1 MPPLL
6 QLTNITKTYNNTPIL
21 QDISLTLHPGET
33 LALIGPSGT
42 GKSSL
47 LRIIAGLT
55 PPDRGQIHLSGIL
68 RTGTIEDN
76 LHQNRI
82 SMVFQQSALFDS
94 LTVEENIAFHLLQ
107 NTRIPRKEITQLV
120 NHTLKLIG
128 LPNINDR
135 YPAELSGGMKK
146 RISFARAIIQNPH
159 NPDDAPQLL
168 LYDEPTAGLDPI
180 ASTLLENLIQTLH
193 KSTNPPRS
201 HIIVTHQH
209 STLRRTADRI
219 ILLHQGQI
227 QWQGTQPQLDTDP
240 NPHLQQFLTGSTIGP
255 IQPPTSP

>member
-6 QLTNITKTYNNTPIL
+6 QLTNITKTFTQKPIL
-21 QDISLTLHPGET
+21 QNISLQLQPGET
-33 LALIGPSGT
+33 LAIIGPSGT

-55 PPDRGQIHLSGIL
+55 RPDSGEIAINGVP

-76 LHQNRI
+76 LQQNRI

-107 NTRIPRKEITQLV
+107 HTHLPRKEITELV
-120 NHTLKLIG
+120 NQTLQLIG

-159 NPDDAPQLL
+159 NPEDTPLLL

-180 ASTLLENLIQTLH
+180 ASTLLEDLIQTLH
-193 KSTNPPRS
+193 HSSTPKRS

-227 QWQGTQPQLDTDP
+227 QWQGTQPELDTTD
-240 NPHLQQFLTGSTIGP
+240 NPHLHQFLTGSPTGP
-255 IQPPTSP
+255 IQPTD

>member
-1 MPPLL
+1 MAPLL

-21 QDISLTLHPGET
+21 QDISLELHPGET

-55 PPDRGQIHLSGIL
+55 SPDRGQIHLNGIP
-68 RTGTIEDN
+68 RIGTIEDN

-107 NTRIPRKEITQLV
+107 NTPIPRKEITQLV
-120 NHTLKLIG
+120 NQTLKLIG

-159 NPDDAPQLL
+159 NPDDTPQLL

-193 KSTNPPRS
+193 KSTDPPRS

-240 NPHLQQFLTGSTIGP
+240 NPYLQQFLTGSPTGP
-255 IQPPTSP
+255 IQPPD

>member
-1 MPPLL
+1 MAPLL
-6 QLTNITKTYNNTPIL
+6 QLTNITKTYNNIPIL
-21 QDISLTLHPGET
+21 KDINLELHPGET

-55 PPDRGQIHLSGIL
+55 SPDRGQIHLNGIP

-120 NHTLKLIG
+120 NQTLKLIG

-159 NPDDAPQLL
+159 NPDDTPQLL

-193 KSTNPPRS
+193 KSTTPPRS

-240 NPHLQQFLTGSTIGP
+240 NPHLQQFLTGSPTGP
-255 IQPPTSP
+255 IQPPD